1 MIGINAQIARSPE
14 PRKASASR
22 FRSAIARRSLAQL
35 VATGRVSYAYIGI
48 ESQDVTP
55 GLARRFRLGV
65 PRGALVTRVRSD
77 TPGGAGGL
85 ARRLHRCEYNGLTV
99 RLGGDVIVRIGK
111 TPIRSSEDVSR
122 VVTEDLAAGQRVDVI
137 VLRDGKRRV
146 VGLTLSERPQGSAG

>member
-1 MIGINAQIARSPE
+1 M
-14 PRKASASR
+14 
-22 FRSAIARRSLAQL
+22 
-35 VATGRVSYAYIGI
+35 
-48 ESQDVTP
+48 
-55 GLARRFRLGV
+55 
-65 PRGALVTRVRSD
+65 RGGSTDA
-77 TPGGAGGL
+77 
-85 ARRLHRCEYNGLTV
+85 EYNGLTV